1 MQDDEDV
8 PGRRA
13 MPENTETIN
22 HPIWS
27 GIGADVYTVQ
37 NTFVRNPIIE
47 KTHPIDCVHVPWLE
61 AGAYESLWLQPNAS
75 FAKMSK
81 LLGAEYK
88 TLPLKHV
95 EWDVA
100 EQAMYKIY
108 DHFDNAKVH
117 GVEIVVR
124 RDHRYPA
131 RLLDAKHPIQ
141 LFYYQGVLENLY
153 TRCVAVIGSRNPSR
167 EGIKRAV
174 RIARELAK
182 SGFTVVSGL
191 AKGID
196 TAALESA
203 MDCGGKVIAVIG
215 TPLTSVYPKENRDL
229 QVRISKEHLLISQ
242 VPLLLYETQT
252 YKENR
257 MFFPE
262 RNATMSALSEASL
275 IVEAGNKSGALTQ
288 ARHAFYQKRKVLVL
302 DSCFKD
308 SSLIWPAKLEAQ
320 GAIRIRSSDD
330 LIKALGVLPLYS
342 PEDALM
348 HHTDIPQDD
357 RMMVINLP

>member
-1 MQDDEDV
+1 MPDDEIV
-8 PGRRA
+8 AARNA
-13 MPENTETIN
+13 MPENTEAVDD
-22 HPIWS
+22 PLWS
-27 GIGADVYTVQ
+27 GTGVEVYTVQ
-37 NTFVRNPIIE
+37 NAFVRNPIIE
-47 KTHPIDCVHVPWLE
+47 KTSPRDCLHVPWLE
-61 AGAYESLWLQPNAS
+61 AGAYESLWLRPNAS

-88 TLPLKHV
+88 TLPLDHV

-100 EQAMYKIY
+100 KKTMEDVHDRFY
-108 DHFDNAKVH
+108 DAKVH

-124 RDHRYPA
+124 RDHRYPD

-141 LFYYQGVLENLY
+141 LFYYQGILENLY
-153 TRCVAVIGSRNPSR
+153 TRCVAVIGSRNASH
-167 EGIKRAV
+167 EGIKRAA
-174 RIARELAK
+174 RIAKKLAK
-182 SGFTVVSGL
+182 NGFTVVSGL

-203 MDCGGKVIAVIG
+203 IDCGGKVIAVIG
-215 TPLTSVYPKENRDL
+215 TPLTSCYPKENKDL
-229 QVRISKEHLLISQ
+229 QIRISKEHLLISQ
-242 VPLLLYETQT
+242 VPMLLHETQT

-275 IVEAGNKSGALTQ
+275 IVEAGNRSGALTQ
-288 ARHAFYQKRKVLVL
+288 ARSAFYQKRKVLVL

-308 SSLIWPAKLEAQ
+308 PNLAWPAKLEAQ
-320 GAIRIRSSDD
+320 GAMRIRSGEG
-330 LIKALGVLPLYS
+330 LLKALGTSPLYP

-348 HHTDIPQDD
+348 HRMEIPQDD
-357 RMMVINLP
+357 RMVVINLP